1 MEQQGGSVRPD
12 ASVRGVS
19 RAQLC
24 TPGHTAQEPA
34 PSWVGSTLGGAVLQ
48 RDLHVFGGLGT
59 SLLALPPPAG
69 SCDLSRT
76 FGSNSG
82 PESRQYTVSCV
93 KEGTH
98 PSQHKWFQFTFK
110 MCPTVPGSRKTGGD
124 WAGYDTWA
132 GSGGRGKE
140 GGPGI
145 WTSSSR
151 CPRTHFTAEETAVA
165 LTCTKSEGPHP

>member
-1 MEQQGGSVRPD
+1 MHPGTHGPGASPELGGQHSGGSSLTAGP
-12 ASVRGVS
+12 ARG
-19 RAQLC
+19 
-24 TPGHTAQEPA
+24 
-34 PSWVGSTLGGAVLQ
+34 GG
-48 RDLHVFGGLGT
+48 GGRLST

-76 FGSNSG
+76 LGSNSG

-98 PSQHKWFQFTFK
+98 PSQCKWFQFTFK

-124 WAGYDTWA
+124 GAGYDTWA

-165 LTCTKSEGPHP
+165 LTCTKSE